1 MLAAQGPAQRAASD
15 SLCLFLQPEKDSL
28 PTSVIFLHKHINFLS
43 QLSGDDPWI
52 CDTSSNNIFFFY
64 GDFFWVGLDRRNSEA
79 TSVQKTAVFGLKMN
93 EITMCYSAATDG
105 QVTTKQARLML
116 EEAIQKESWG
126 VRSRV
131 SGLGSVLDKVTGACS
146 RPSIQLSL
154 LLTAGDSGTPESGGW
169 YST

>member
-1 MLAAQGPAQRAASD
+1 MLAAQGPAQRAASA

-126 VRSRV
+126 VEEQSLRARKCPGQGDGCLLQTIHSAQLTTDCWWLWHPWVR
-131 SGLGSVLDKVTGACS
+131 GL
-146 RPSIQLSL
+146 I
-154 LLTAGDSGTPESGGW
+154 
-169 YST
+169 